1 MLIGGFQKFSLIDY
15 PNKTCAII
23 FTVGCNFNCPYCYN
37 KKLVLENEFP
47 KLIPFDEIKAFLQKR
62 VGLLDAVEFTG
73 GEPLLHKDIPFYIKE
88 IKEMGFLVK
97 LDTNGTIPYK
107 LSEIISFV
115 DYIAMD
121 IKAPLSKYTLATG
134 VDIDTNKI
142 KDSIQLIRKYAK
154 DYEFRTTFIKNFINT
169 ESDLYEIGELIKGS
183 PRYFI
188 QRPLLS
194 SVLNPKFPFQIHSDE
209 ELKYY
214 KQLME
219 KFVKKVEIR

>member
-23 FTVGCNFNCPYCYN
+23 FTIGCNLRCPFCYN
-37 KKLVLENEFP
+37 RTLVVETDYP
-47 KLIPFDEIKAFLQKR
+47 KVIPFGEVKSFLEKR

-73 GEPLLHKDIPFYIKE
+73 GEPLVQNDLLSCIKE
-88 IKEMGFLVK
+88 IKSMGYSVK
-97 LDTNGTIPYK
+97 LDTNGTMPDK
-107 LSEIISFV
+107 LLEIIPFV

-121 IKAPLSKYTLATG
+121 IKAPLSKYPISTNTI
-134 VDIDTNKI
+134 IDTARI
-142 KDSIQLIRKYAK
+142 KESIEMIKQDAK

-169 ESDLYEIGELIKGS
+169 ESDIYEIGELIKGS

-188 QRPLLS
+188 QKPRLS
-194 SVLNPKFPFQIHSDE
+194 SVLNPAFQFQLHSDE

-219 KFVKKVEIR
+219 KFVAKVEIR